1 MRPKERHDTGQSD
14 LLRSRLD
21 AIIDMGNPLMKLALT
36 VDWRFLEQ
44 RFGAVFEDRQQAPP
58 TAMKATPVK
67 PVRCAIYPG

>member
-36 VDWRFLEQ
+36 VDWPFIEQ
-44 RFGAVFEDRQQAPP
+44 RFGAV
-58 TAMKATPVK
+58 
-67 PVRCAIYPG
+67 